1 MLTIAGANDLRH
13 NRRAFNRLRACASG
27 HTTMVVYNLTCGN
40 AHAFEGWFNSPDLF
54 ETQVEAAEL
63 SCPVCGSCDVTKQ
76 PSAPNIARHRES
88 AESTPATREQVEA
101 LRALQAQFIDHV
113 IKNTED
119 VGRSF
124 PDEARRI
131 HRQEAAERPIRGQ
144 ATQSEAKALRDEG
157 IDVAMLPALSVPRD
171 QLH

>member
-1 MLTIAGANDLRH
+1 MTCGTIGGPSIVYRPPPPGTH
-13 NRRAFNRLRACASG
+13 
-27 HTTMVVYNLTCGN
+27 TMVVYNLTCGN

-63 SCPVCGSCDVTKQ
+63 SCPVCGSCDVTRQ
-76 PSAPNIARHRES
+76 PSAPNIGRHRDNT
-88 AESTPATREQVEA
+88 ASTPATREQMEA
-101 LRALQAQFIDHV
+101 LRALQTQFLDHV
-113 IKNTED
+113 MKNTED

-144 ATQSEAKALRDEG
+144 ATQREAKALRDEG
-157 IDVAMLPALSVPRD
+157 IDVALLPGLPVPRD